1 MTENGTF
8 FQEICRF
15 FALLY
20 DLLSIYNM
28 PFSRPLQSIQKKQ
41 KWERQTISCK
51 CQQCHYIN
59 GSRADSHRQSE
70 VLISPSYPLYV

>member
-28 PFSRPLQSIQKKQ
+28 PFSRPLQSIQKNRNGSV
-41 KWERQTISCK
+41 RQYPVNASSATISMAAERIAIANPK
-51 CQQCHYIN
+51 C
-59 GSRADSHRQSE
+59 S
-70 VLISPSYPLYV
+70 